1 MKKVMI
7 SGATGQDGSYMAEYL
22 LENTDNTIILLIRRT
37 SQAILSN
44 LTNVIGNPR
53 VKMLDCDLSDGESIR
68 SVIRN
73 ERPDYFMNFGASAF
87 VADSWLTPALVMNVN
102 ATSLIHI
109 LEAVREYCPLCRVY
123 QAGSSEMFG
132 DVVYSPQDEKHPL
145 RPRSVYGV
153 SKVAAKMICKVYR
166 ESYNLYSISGY
177 LFNHESSRRGVPYIS
192 RKLTHSV
199 ARIKKAMENGES
211 FEPISVGNIYARRDW
226 SYAPDFID
234 GIWRMMNQDVYRDNM
249 SMAYDYLL
257 TSKNGELQ
265 HFGYNKEFLTQLNE
279 YVLSSNETH
288 TVKELIEK
296 AFHYAGIEGGKWS
309 GEGVNEIYTITY
321 PKFCRAEK
329 VLVKIDPKFYR
340 PADVELLL
348 GDSTKARKELDWKPK
363 VGFDELVKL
372 MVENDINLL
381 NK

>member
-1 MKKVMI
+1 
-7 SGATGQDGSYMAEYL
+7 
-22 LENTDNTIILLIRRT
+22 
-37 SQAILSN
+37 
-44 LTNVIGNPR
+44 
-53 VKMLDCDLSDGESIR
+53 
-68 SVIRN
+68 
-73 ERPDYFMNFGASAF
+73 
-87 VADSWLTPALVMNVN
+87 
-102 ATSLIHI
+102 
-109 LEAVREYCPLCRVY
+109 
-123 QAGSSEMFG
+123 
-132 DVVYSPQDEKHPL
+132 
-145 RPRSVYGV
+145 
-153 SKVAAKMICKVYR
+153 
-166 ESYNLYSISGY
+166 
-177 LFNHESSRRGVPYIS
+177 
-192 RKLTHSV
+192 
-199 ARIKKAMENGES
+199 MENGES